1 MKKVKTL
8 IKLVLISSFIIFF
21 GTACTDVPSGNV
33 GVLVHKLG
41 GSKGVDTEEKSPGR
55 YWLSWNDEMFL
66 FPTFTQNEQW
76 TNNQSITF
84 QSKETLL
91 VSAAVG
97 MSYHVDPGKV
107 SILFQKYRKG
117 IDEIS
122 DVYLRN
128 LVRDSLV
135 NHSSVMSIDEISAD
149 GKTKLL
155 GDVEKEVRELVA
167 PQGIVIEKLTWLG
180 ALGLPQNIVD
190 SINAKV
196 QATQKTAQRE
206 NEVAQSKAEAEKA
219 IAEAHGLAES
229 KLLVAQAEAKSIQLM
244 GDAVKSNPGVAELKA
259 IEKWDGHL
267 PQYQLGSSTP
277 FINIK

>member
-1 MKKVKTL
+1 MKKLLKIAIL
-8 IKLVLISSFIIFF
+8 SLISLPLLQ
-21 GTACTDVPSGNV
+21 GCTDVPSGNV

-55 YWLSWNDEMFL
+55 YWLSWNEDMFL

-76 TNNQSITF
+76 AGPQGIHF
-84 QSKETLL
+84 QSRETLD
-91 VSAAVG
+91 VGASVG
-97 MSYHVDPGKV
+97 MSYHVDPTKV
-107 SILFQKYRKG
+107 SVLFQKYRKG

-122 DVYLRN
+122 DIYLRN

-135 NHSSVMSIDEISAD
+135 NHASTMTIDDISSE
-149 GKTKLL
+149 GKTELMSK
-155 GDVEKEVRELVA
+155 VEAEVRELVA

-180 ALGLPQNIVD
+180 GLTLPESIVA

-219 IAEAHGLAES
+219 IAEARGQAEA
-229 KLLVAQAEAKSIQLM
+229 KLLVAQAEAKSIQMM
-244 GDAVKSNPGVAELKA
+244 GDAVKSNPSVAELKA